1 MRYASTIIFNPSC
14 SSPKKI
20 IVPSAKANTSNANME
35 SSIVP
40 NIHINSQMSRVT
52 VSIRVIGNNNILS
65 GMRIMNPPFL
75 SAHCI
80 KKEYQKKEILSM
92 MQFLN
97 SRKSG

>member
-1 MRYASTIIFNPSC
+1 
-14 SSPKKI
+14 
-20 IVPSAKANTSNANME
+20 
-35 SSIVP
+35 
-40 NIHINSQMSRVT
+40 MSRVT